1 VKRVVRMAAIFT
13 IFEIVI
19 SAFSGFVAKQW
30 PQTRGKL
37 LYVDYVLYAIFGAL
51 LAVRGHTRFVIVIAT
66 AACVGTVDAMIG
78 GPLGILFGPPQRGRT
93 PLVFILTLNQIV
105 YPTLVVLAAA
115 VGAGAAWPF
124 RRIDNPPPS
133 A

>member
-1 VKRVVRMAAIFT
+1 MAAIFA

-37 LYVDYVLYAIFGAL
+37 QYVDYVLYAIFGAL
-51 LAVRGHTRFVIVIAT
+51 LAVRGRARFVIVIAT
-66 AACVGTVDAMIG
+66 AACVGTIDAMIG
-78 GPLGILFGPPQRGRT
+78 GPLGILFGPPHGGST
-93 PLVFILTLNQIV
+93 PLALILMVNQII